1 MSKIVDISKHQGSVN
16 FSTMKKAGVEGVVL
30 RCGYSS
36 KKDIRFDEYYAAAK
50 KQGLPIG
57 SYHYATFH
65 YSGNST
71 DKTAVEKAKA
81 QAETAIA
88 FLKGKTIDAFVALD
102 LELEPGTSTPLSRDA
117 MTKAA
122 NAYMDTLKKAGYT
135 PCLYCSVS
143 WLYDKMNPANVKYP
157 LWLAYYHKSGKQST
171 EFPNTS
177 YGLKMK
183 ALRSKIWLWQYAED
197 GNGKKYGVSSTGI
210 DVNHCYRAFSTM
222 ASAST
227 AAPAPTKSTASTIKT
242 YTVKKG
248 DTLSEIA
255 GKYGITYQQ
264 LASHN
269 GIADPNKIS
278 VGQVLKIPG
287 ASPSYKVH
295 TVKSGESLS
304 SIASKYGTTYQ
315 ALAKYNNIKNP
326 DLIRKGQK
334 IKIPN

>member
-36 KKDIRFDEYYAAAK
+36 KKDIRFDEYYTAAK

-71 DKTAVEKAKA
+71 DKTAVAKAKA

-102 LELEPGTSTPLSRDA
+102 LELEQGTSTSLSRDA

-122 NAYMDTLKKAGYT
+122 NAYMDTLQKAGYT

-143 WLYDKMNPANVKYP
+143 WLYDKMNPADVKFP

-171 EFPNTS
+171 EFPNTA

-183 ALRSKIWLWQYAED
+183 ALRSKLWLWQYVDD

-210 DVNHCYRAFSTM
+210 DLNHRYKDFCKK
-222 ASAST
+222 ASATVTPS
-227 AAPAPTKSTASTIKT
+227 APAKSSPSNVKT
-242 YTVKKG
+242 YKVKPRRLSVK
-248 DTLSEIA
+248 DCIEVRYNLSEA
-255 GKYGITYQQ
+255 C
-264 LASHN
+264 
-269 GIADPNKIS
+269 
-278 VGQVLKIPG
+278 
-287 ASPSYKVH
+287 
-295 TVKSGESLS
+295 
-304 SIASKYGTTYQ
+304 
-315 ALAKYNNIKNP
+315 
-326 DLIRKGQK
+326 
-334 IKIPN
+334 